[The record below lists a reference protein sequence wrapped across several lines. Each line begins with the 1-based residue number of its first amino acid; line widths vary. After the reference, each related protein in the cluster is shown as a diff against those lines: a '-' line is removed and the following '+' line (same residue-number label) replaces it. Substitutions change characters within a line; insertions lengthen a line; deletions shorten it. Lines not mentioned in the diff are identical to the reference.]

1 MNLLNSHTHPLVLD
15 VETDG
20 LNPTVIHCCVV
31 NDEVFYDADNFNTF
45 LTSFDTKHV
54 VVVGHNIIGYDRP
67 VLERLWGSDFSGFA
81 IIDTLVL
88 SRLSNP
94 PRDGGHSLASWG
106 ERLGFPKGDYSD
118 WDKLT
123 PEMVTYCKQD
133 VKVTTKLLEHLKKE
147 LAGFSD
153 ASAVLE
159 FDTQRVIAEQINNG
173 WLLDQRQAYDLL
185 AELKE
190 KKNDLEAEVQVVF
203 KPLPTYVKEITPKV
217 NKDGSL
223 SVVGLK
229 FLGLEY
235 LKNVEG
241 VFSRVDYPIF
251 SLGSRP
257 QIARWLQHYGWTP
270 EAFTDG
276 GKKAIENIS
285 KLKGE
290 DKIEA
295 QVLFD
300 SQMLKGKHVEIS
312 EDTLTDVEGIPEAQL
327 IAEYLMVQ
335 DRISQVNNWLGY
347 VEEDGRVRGYVNSN
361 GAVTGRMT
369 HSSPNVAGVTSS
381 KKPYGKEC
389 RSCWVVPEGYR
400 LVGCDA
406 SQIELRLLA
415 HYMNDAEYINSFKV
429 SDVHTANQIAAGL
442 ETRDQAKTFIYAFLY
457 GSGDALIGKIVG
469 GDSKAGKNLKARF
482 LKNLPALA
490 KLKADVS
497 QAAAR
502 GYLKGLDGRKIW
514 IRSPH
519 AALNSLLQG
528 AGAVVMKKALT
539 ELDVYSKLWGIE
551 RKFVGNIHDEIQT
564 EVITPKA
571 HVFGRLAVSC
581 IQAAGIHFDLNCP
594 LDGDYKVGSNWAETH

>member
-1 MNLLNSHTHPLVLD
+1 MNLLNSHTQPLVLD

-31 NDEVFYDADNFNTF
+31 NDEVFYDADIFNTF
-45 LTSFDTKHV
+45 ICSLDNDCNCL
-54 VVVGHNIIGYDRP
+54 VGHNILGYDQP
-67 VLERLWGSDFSGFA
+67 VLERLWASNLSRFT

-88 SRLSNP
+88 SRLANP
-94 PRDGGHSLASWG
+94 SRDGGHSLASWG

-118 WDKLT
+118 WSKLT

-190 KKNDLEAEVQVVF
+190 KKNDLEGEVQVVF
-203 KPLPTYVKEITPKV
+203 KPLPTFVKEITPKV

-229 FLGLEY
+229 FLGLDY

-241 VFSRVDYPIF
+241 VFSRVDYPQF
-251 SLGSRP
+251 NLGSRQ
-257 QIARWLQHYGWTP
+257 QIGRWLCHYGWKPKQFTEKGTP
-270 EAFTDG
+270 VVDET
-276 GKKAIENIS
+276 
-285 KLKGE
+285 
-290 DKIEA
+290 
-295 QVLFD
+295 VLEE
-300 SQMLKGKHVEIS
+300 V
-312 EDTLTDVEGIPEAQL
+312 TGIPEATL
-327 IAEYLMVQ
+327 IAQYLMLQ
-335 DRISQVNNWLGY
+335 KRIAQVRSWIEAVNL
-347 VEEDGRVRGYVNSN
+347 DTGRVHGYVNSN

-369 HSSPNVAGVTSS
+369 HSSPNLAQVPAGYS
-381 KKPYGKEC
+381 PYGKEC
-389 RSCWVVPEGYR
+389 RSCWIVPKGFS

-406 SQIELRLLA
+406 SGLELRMLA
-415 HYMNDAEYINSFKV
+415 HYMNDSDYTNLLLNA
-429 SDVHTANQIAAGL
+429 DVHTANQLAAGL

-457 GSGDALIGKIVG
+457 GAGDAKIGSIVG
-469 GDSKAGKNLKARF
+469 GNAKVGKVLKERF
-482 LKNLPALA
+482 LSNTPALA